1 MKLRGLYAI
10 TDSQLLAGKFLSYV
24 EAALE
29 GGVVLLQYRDKSSDE
44 ARRLR
49 EAEALRNLCE
59 LYKTQLIINDDFDL
73 AARLGVGLHLGQT
86 DGPLTPARALLGRQ
100 AIIGSTCHAQLELAE
115 QAAKEGA
122 SYVAFGRFFNSN
134 TKPGAPTCSLDLLD
148 QARSKLH
155 LPICAIGGITLDNA
169 APLVAHGVEH
179 VRVAVAED
187 HRAPGANVIHITLVV
202 FVSDV
207 GAFSVFEEQRRAANA
222 LERANRGIHA
232 TGNVFLGI
240 GKQGFGTRHDRAL

>member
-10 TDSQLLAGKFLSYV
+10 TDSQLLAGKFLPYV

-29 GGVVLLQYRDKSSDE
+29 GGVTLLQYRDKSSDE

-49 EAEALRNLCE
+49 EAETLRTLCE
-59 LYKTQLIINDDFDL
+59 RYNAKLIINDDAEL
-73 AARLGVGLHLGQT
+73 AARLGVGVHLGQT
-86 DGPLTPARALLGRQ
+86 DGPLTPARALLGRN

-134 TKPGAPTCSLDLLD
+134 TKPGVPAATLDLLD

-155 LPICAIGGITLDNA
+155 LPICVIGGITLENA
-169 APLVAHGVEH
+169 APLVAHGADLL
-179 VRVAVAED
+179 AVVHGLFGAATTQEVTQ
-187 HRAPGANVIHITLVV
+187 RAR
-202 FVSDV
+202 
-207 GAFSVFEEQRRAANA
+207 AFKA
-222 LERANRGIHA
+222 LFDI
-232 TGNVFLGI
+232 
-240 GKQGFGTRHDRAL
+240 